1 MITISFYLKEKLTKC
16 PVEKLLK
23 VMPNPLQLITCWIV
37 LRMVFKGCVLKI
49 IVAVEA
55 IIEPQ
60 SLQFGCLLLSY

>member
-1 MITISFYLKEKLTKC
+1 MS
-16 PVEKLLK
+16 
-23 VMPNPLQLITCWIV
+23 NPSQLITCWIV